1 MDCVDLK
8 SIIESLRAVVNYLPQ
23 KVDKISPLSA
33 ALLIKIYESNSFGSP
48 EWYATIKYVGEGAL
62 KLKNVL

>member
-8 SIIESLRAVVNYLPQ
+8 SVIESLRAVVNYLPQ

-33 ALLIKIYESNSFGSP
+33 ELLIKIYESNFF
-48 EWYATIKYVGEGAL
+48 
-62 KLKNVL
+62 